1 MNIFI
6 NTKTE
11 IFLNQKTIISSG
23 GEKLSL
29 IICYTGSNGSV
40 IIGDKRRIG
49 FLGNEKKR
57 ELLEE
62 ELYSLSIKTQEA
74 LFKRADELG
83 ITLKIS
89 DDAEKVRELGD
100 VIVGEV
106 KNTTP
111 FETKRKRIYT
121 TTGSYNLVELTGS
134 TIEKMEGGTTSI
146 VVFGNKSTKQ
156 IANKTIQE
164 NWKKKM
170 SLKDVAEIFI
180 KAMEE
185 VSRQTPSVSQ
195 RYDIIVKNPA
205 LNKNQARELLRT
217 TILQD
222 VKDLEK
228 WRSEL
233 KEQMIKAAKGIEL
246 SNKILDNGV
255 VGKISKIEGDQVE
268 ITLASGVEA
277 MDLEWNLQAEAGEVV
292 SMGVDDPNKVSL
304 GDMVVIKDENLC
316 IMPSQCGLKCEVILC
331 KADK

>member
-1 MNIFI
+1 M
-6 NTKTE
+6 
-11 IFLNQKTIISSG
+11 
-23 GEKLSL
+23 SL

-49 FLGNEKKR
+49 FLGNEEKR

-74 LFKRADELG
+74 LFKRAGELG

-146 VVFGNKSTKQ
+146 VVFGNKSTKE

-164 NWKKKM
+164 NWKKKV

-180 KAMEE
+180 NAMEE

-255 VGKISKIEGDQVE
+255 VGKVSKIEGDQVE
-268 ITLASGVEA
+268 ITLAPGVEA

-292 SMGVDDPNKVSL
+292 SMEVDDPNKVSL

-331 KADK
+331 NADK

>member
-1 MNIFI
+1 M
-6 NTKTE
+6 
-11 IFLNQKTIISSG
+11 
-23 GEKLSL
+23 SL

-62 ELYSLSIKTQEA
+62 ELYSLSIKTQES
-74 LFKRADELG
+74 LFKRAGELG

-146 VVFGNKSTKQ
+146 VVFGNKSTKE

-164 NWKKKM
+164 NWKKKV

-195 RYDIIVKNPA
+195 RYDIIVKNPT

-255 VGKISKIEGDQVE
+255 VGKVSKIEGGQVE
-268 ITLASGVEA
+268 ITLAPGVEA

-292 SMGVDDPNKVSL
+292 SMEVDDPNKVSL

-331 KADK
+331 NADK